1 MCVGCEIAA
10 EGREARI
17 RGQSMAVCPYPIM
30 SARGFVWAQGWLEED
45 GDAIEVSIALELQ
58 ARRERA

>member
-17 RGQSMAVCPYPIM
+17 RGESIAVCPYPVM
-30 SARGFVWAQGWLEED
+30 SACGFVWVQGWLEED
-45 GDAIEVSIALELQ
+45 SDHIQVAMALEMQ
-58 ARRERA
+58 TRREKA